1 MTPPPQG
8 LTPEAFAAL
17 KAELPQL
24 ADRLSDDQILCLAD
38 SLHSLLRTRQTRRSP
53 GRVTLVYAGLNDN
66 RPLPLPP
73 IESPYA

>member
-1 MTPPPQG
+1 MTPPSQG
-8 LTPEAFAAL
+8 LTTDAFAAL

-24 ADRLSDDQILCLAD
+24 AERLSDAPLRSLAD
-38 SLHSLLRTRQTRRSP
+38 RLHSLLRTRQTRRSP

-73 IESPYA
+73 IERPYF